1 MPLRQPREEP
11 RRSRRVEVVAEIS
24 LLLKPLLQGV
34 RVSRTRFAKC
44 LLGLAALVPVVVA
57 HSQPHQ
63 HGVVTLNVAVEGNKL
78 SLALQAPLDNFLGF
92 ERAPRNDAE
101 RKAAAAVLAR
111 LRSVDKATALFTTDT
126 AAQCVLQRAEVQA
139 AVLEPITKPPAHD
152 DHAHHADHA
161 ELEASYEFNCGQ
173 PAQLRSLTLGLF
185 EAFARMQRVDVQVV
199 GAKGQSKLVL
209 KRPARSVPLTR

>member
-1 MPLRQPREEP
+1 MK
-11 RRSRRVEVVAEIS
+11 S
-24 LLLKPLLQGV
+24 
-34 RVSRTRFAKC
+34 AKC
-44 LLGLAALVPVVVA
+44 LLVLAALAPVVGA
-57 HSQPHQ
+57 YSKPHE

-78 SLALQAPLDNFLGF
+78 LLALQAPQDNFLGF

-101 RKAAAAVLAR
+101 RQAAAAVLAR

-139 AVLEPITKPPAHD
+139 AVLEPITKPPARD
-152 DHAHHADHA
+152 DHA
-161 ELEASYEFNCGQ
+161 ELEATYEFTCGQ

-199 GAKGQSKLVL
+199 GAKGQSRLVL